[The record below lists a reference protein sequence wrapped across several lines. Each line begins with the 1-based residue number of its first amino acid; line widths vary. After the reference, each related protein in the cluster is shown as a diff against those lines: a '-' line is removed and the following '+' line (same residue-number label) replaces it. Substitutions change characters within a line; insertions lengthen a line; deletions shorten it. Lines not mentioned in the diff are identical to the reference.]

1 MSNETKQAYAL
12 IKVSDLMDYFLKR
25 AEQMPDELSAQF
37 ISDISF
43 GMMSVFN
50 QEETLRVPS
59 KGVTDDGMGC

>member
-12 IKVSDLMDYFLKR
+12 IKVGDLMDYFLNR
-25 AEQMPDELSAQF
+25 ANQMPDELSAQF

-50 QEETLRVPS
+50 PEETIRVPS
-59 KGVTDDGMGC
+59 KGVIYR

>member
-1 MSNETKQAYAL
+1 MSNETNQAYAL

-59 KGVTDDGMGC
+59 KEVTDDD

>member
-12 IKVSDLMDYFLKR
+12 IKVGDLMDYFLNR

-43 GMMSVFN
+43 EMMRVFN
-50 QEETLRVPS
+50 PEETLRVPT
-59 KGVTDDGMGC
+59 KGVIYR